1 MGRRRGQHLGQLG
14 HQVQAWARVSG
25 RETGPGIGNLFQ
37 ARIDHWVVG
46 RGMETVDVEE
56 RRSSVAGGDCDLNA
70 ASRLVLSFL
79 AGEVPVYRGAPEGD
93 P

>member
-1 MGRRRGQHLGQLG
+1 MGRRRGQRLGQLG
-14 HQVQAWARVSG
+14 HRVQAWARVSG
-25 RETGPGIGNLFQ
+25 RETGLGIGNLFQ

-56 RRSSVAGGDCDLNA
+56 RRLSVDGGACDLNA
-70 ASRLVLSFL
+70 VSRLALSFL
-79 AGEVPVYRGAPEGD
+79 AGEVAAYRGALEGD

>member
-1 MGRRRGQHLGQLG
+1 MGRRRGQQLGQLG
-14 HQVQAWARVSG
+14 HRVQAWARVSG

-46 RGMETVDVEE
+46 RGMETVDVKE
-56 RRSSVAGGDCDLNA
+56 RQLSVVGGACDLDA
-70 ASRLVLSFL
+70 VSRLVLSFL
-79 AGEVPVYRGAPEGD
+79 AGEVAVYRGAPKGD